1 MDVILKVLE
10 GAKAGTKI
18 AVKKDEF
25 VIGRSQGA
33 SLCVGSSSVS
43 RKHCAITRH
52 DGKVFIE
59 DLGSRNGTIV
69 NDKKIHDRV
78 ELTGGEELS
87 IGSLKLQ
94 ITLTHGLNNQ
104 KLPKVN
110 SVAEAVERT
119 SNTGDSTINEEDI
132 TKWLLDAP
140 GPKSQAFSETQ
151 TIRMDD
157 TNAVKLKQAVAE
169 QSESDAEKAE
179 SSDIHDSSE
188 PSAEPAE
195 DGSAKDKKKKPG
207 KLPKVSSE
215 PASKD
220 SREAAMM
227 ALRNWNRRR

>member
-33 SLCVGSSSVS
+33 HLCVGSSSVS

-52 DGKVFIE
+52 DGKVFIQ

-78 ELTGGEELS
+78 ELTGGEELG

-104 KLPKVN
+104 KLPKVK

-119 SNTGDSTINEEDI
+119 SNSGDSTINEEDI

-140 GPKSQAFSETQ
+140 GPKSQEFSETQ

-157 TNAVKLKQAVAE
+157 TNAVKLQEAATE
-169 QSESDAEKAE
+169 QSRAEGEKAE
-179 SSDIHDSSE
+179 SSDIHDSTSSQL
-188 PSAEPAE
+188 PE
-195 DGSAKDKKKKPG
+195 DESAKSKKKKPG
-207 KLPKVSSE
+207 KLPKIPNE